1 MRKALLITIV
11 FLLLTLSITQSAI
24 AQRQNIITNQT
35 TEPLYVVYSTK
46 FGAHGAIPA
55 GYWTAGWKEI
65 PAGQQEAFW
74 AYDPHKIYFQI
85 WKGGRPVKPLSSTQ
99 TLAFWIN
106 RNADFNVVTQQ
117 EINASIT
124 RGQLVYSSHDTS
136 ALTHSDG
143 FMRYN
148 NGSRITVTNAWV
160 NVDADVNAGLD
171 RVTDR
176 QVFVW
181 DPVEILR
188 GHTGAINAL
197 AWHPTNG
204 QRLASVSSDKSVRV
218 WHFAEST
225 TSVPLIGHTGAVLDV
240 AWEQDGTEFHSTSSD
255 GTIRAWSPR
264 TGFIEI
270 KVKKTYPIVAIS
282 LKGNLWFYTTE
293 PEETSLDLSWDTKH
307 AVVGLTDNTIQVWS
321 VEPLNH
327 LRDLTGHTGS
337 VNAVVWSPDDMRIV
351 SGSADRTVRV
361 WDPQTG
367 ELLKTLRGHTG
378 SVNTVAWSPDGTR
391 IVSGSDDGTVR
402 IWDAD
407 VGELLETLRRH
418 TGAVNAV
425 AWSPDGTRIASGG
438 ADSTIWIWEKPD
450 DSDMMS
456 DGVAEDVFDDG
467 PSDGFAEDPSQ
478 PVNIPDPDLR
488 SAIEKALGKTSGATI
503 SPADM
508 RTLTEL
514 DAREQDI
521 QDITGIEFA
530 TNLTALYLNENEISD
545 VSALIQLK
553 ELRTLWLYVNQISDI
568 AALAQLTNL
577 TSLSLSHNQLSDVS
591 ALADLKRLKTL
602 WIDGNQISDIAALA
616 QLTDMRELSLPD
628 NQISDVSPLVELK
641 NLTRLHLVNN
651 HISDVS
657 PLAGLTNL
665 RGLYLSK
672 NKISDFSPIA
682 GLIPNLK
689 VYENSDQ
696 RLLIV
701 HIPDPNLRAAI
712 EEQLGKAQGTPITQ
726 AEMQTLTQLDAR
738 KRGIQDLIGIKFAT
752 NLEDLYLFGN
762 EISDISPLAQL
773 KSLGHLYLSENE
785 ISDISPLA
793 QLSELRDLSLADNQ
807 ISDFSPLAEL
817 KQLWGL
823 NIRKSQISDISP
835 LAGLNKLT
843 HLYLSD
849 NQISD
854 ISPLT
859 QLNKL
864 TWVDLSDNQISDIS
878 PLVALKQLG
887 GLNLTDNQISDI
899 SPLAELKNLTRLFL
913 SRNQISDISPL
924 AELKQLEEYLYLA
937 DNQISDISPLAGL
950 NKLTRLSLWGNQISD
965 VSPLAGLKNLTHLD
979 ISINQISDV
988 SPLAGLKNL
997 IELQLTNNQISDFA
1011 PIAGLVKN
1019 LEVYENSPQLK
1030 SRIPNSV
1037 EISGP
1042 TTVPSVVKDY
1052 RFTATVKNDGSQ
1064 VLGNFEVTVNGKDT
1078 VQTNAFGVAEF
1089 KLNFPS
1095 VGTHHIN
1102 LTVRDKESVTEFQQH
1117 FPNRVEVLKPDS
1129 IEIVKDFREIEEKTF
1144 YTADFVVRSA
1154 DGQALEGFQVKLNV
1168 GKWVFETIGTAQ
1180 VPIPDVL
1187 RTTPNVTEL
1196 LRDDDA
1202 NSRIHDLDV
1211 FGWRVK
1217 SVASDRFNT
1226 AITDG
1231 EGRVVCSQRLFSTG
1245 FYGVSATV
1253 ILNGQGLLTTSF
1265 SAGDA
1270 PNMKIIH
1277 PGRTLSIDD
1286 ANTFYRVPGGW
1297 KLLKL
1302 RGGFFPLR
1310 AGDILKYPPV
1320 DPPSYR
1326 VKVIPSQDCEVTVP
1340 SQKVLATAEKLE
1352 TAFVAVR
1359 VPSLFSS
1366 TSGVEEAYPDVTPSN
1381 STTSLDRKV
1390 RWRPATTLTKDI
1402 GVTVITVRF
1411 LDGTDTQIETVKKAF
1426 YEWQS
1431 TAPAKV
1437 YFIYSEGEEHADIR
1451 VTFGEKNKPT
1461 AGPGTTIH
1469 GRSDIGP
1476 KEWMEKAN
1484 DILTSRQ
1491 SGGFWDALG
1500 AAVFDWVGYES
1511 QWAKLLRQVATEIQ
1525 NVQDMNTMW
1534 LETDFTYGTALHE
1547 IGHALGFYH
1556 PHHTSVFAKTF
1567 KEWPPPE
1574 SKRPSNI
1581 TDAIVETDGEP
1592 AVDQYSIMTYEIDP
1606 DLLIPRAGARS
1617 DLKEVAE
1624 TGISKQRNTLSPGD
1638 KKALANVYGRRPYN
1652 GWQPVHLT
1660 GTLGIYGVDDEI
1672 GRNDTINEGGIP
1684 IDIYVG
1690 PQDEKYEFVSL
1701 RHFKWGGEVRVEV
1714 DIGARRMIG
1723 GQIEMAIRL
1732 RLYEGTYEETEDLD
1746 GEVEETFLVP
1756 TRNIDLVGT
1765 NIGAAEYPFLVSGE
1779 DYIDSFKVKNSDE
1792 GGDWARVTLRLWE
1805 PADPPQGV
1813 IAESIPTAEE
1823 AAAAPSSE
1831 TGNLFSASDING
1843 DGQVDTADLVLI
1855 SNYLGQPAPE
1865 NPPVDVNGDGF
1876 VTIADL
1882 VHVAQ
1887 YLGQSMT
1894 ASAPVRVT
1902 VPVGLKYAMVKG
1914 WIDQARVEND
1924 GSFAFHQGIAK
1935 LEYLLT
1941 LIIPEKTALLPNYPN
1956 PFNPETWIPYHL
1968 AEPAEVRLTIYAIN
1982 GRVVRRLDLGHQ
1994 DAGYYQ
2000 SKSRAAYWDGR
2011 NNVGERVAS
2020 GIYFY
2025 TLTVGDFAATKKLLI
2040 RK

>member
-1 MRKALLITIV
+1 MRKFTIAMSI
-11 FLLLTLSITQSAI
+11 FTFLTLSLTQLSV
-24 AQRQNIITNQT
+24 AQ
-35 TEPLYVVYSTK
+35 
-46 FGAHGAIPA
+46 
-55 GYWTAGWKEI
+55 WKENNVTNRTASDI
-65 PAGQQEAFW
+65 HVVFSTWRVAKGTVPATGYRSVGYYTIAPGTSEKFW
-74 AYDPHKIYFQI
+74 AYKNNPLYLLIEGNGKALKPRHNTSTVTS
-85 WKGGRPVKPLSSTQ
+85 WLPVSNRRDFVFNIVTPSFGDTTRAGIKFTSV
-99 TLAFWIN
+99 N
-106 RNADFNVVTQQ
+106 RN
-117 EINASIT
+117 
-124 RGQLVYSSHDTS
+124 QLVNK
-136 ALTHSDG
+136 DG
-143 FMRYN
+143 FIKYT

-160 NVDADVNAGLD
+160 DVDDVRETAAD
-171 RVTDR
+171 
-176 QVFVW
+176 
-181 DPVEILR
+181 
-188 GHTGAINAL
+188 
-197 AWHPTNG
+197 
-204 QRLASVSSDKSVRV
+204 
-218 WHFAEST
+218 
-225 TSVPLIGHTGAVLDV
+225 
-240 AWEQDGTEFHSTSSD
+240 
-255 GTIRAWSPR
+255 
-264 TGFIEI
+264 
-270 KVKKTYPIVAIS
+270 
-282 LKGNLWFYTTE
+282 
-293 PEETSLDLSWDTKH
+293 
-307 AVVGLTDNTIQVWS
+307 
-321 VEPLNH
+321 
-327 LRDLTGHTGS
+327 
-337 VNAVVWSPDDMRIV
+337 
-351 SGSADRTVRV
+351 
-361 WDPQTG
+361 
-367 ELLKTLRGHTG
+367 
-378 SVNTVAWSPDGTR
+378 
-391 IVSGSDDGTVR
+391 
-402 IWDAD
+402 
-407 VGELLETLRRH
+407 
-418 TGAVNAV
+418 
-425 AWSPDGTRIASGG
+425 
-438 ADSTIWIWEKPD
+438 
-450 DSDMMS
+450 
-456 DGVAEDVFDDG
+456 AEDVF
-467 PSDGFAEDPSQ
+467 
-478 PVNIPDPDLR
+478 VNIPDRSLRDADVDDVRETAADAEDVFVNIPDRFLR
-488 SAIEKALGKTSGATI
+488 DAIEEKLGKATGAKIT
-503 SPADM
+503 PVEM
-508 RTLTEL
+508 LTLTRL
-514 DAREQDI
+514 DASKIGI

-530 TNLTALYLNENEISD
+530 TNLTALYLYENEISD

-553 ELRTLWLYVNQISDI
+553 ELRALWLYVNQISDI

-665 RGLYLSK
+665 RELYLSK

-738 KRGIQDLIGIKFAT
+738 KRGIQDLIGIEFAM

-773 KSLGHLYLSENE
+773 SELRYLYLSENE

-793 QLSELRDLSLADNQ
+793 QLSELRDLGLGTNQ
-807 ISDFSPLAEL
+807 VSDFSPLAEL

-823 NIRKSQISDISP
+823 NIGESQISDISP

-843 HLYLSD
+843 HLYLYD

-854 ISPLT
+854 ISPLAG
-859 QLNKL
+859 LNKL
-864 TWVDLSDNQISDIS
+864 TWVGLSDNQISDIS

-887 GLNLTDNQISDI
+887 GLNLADNQISDI

-913 SRNQISDISPL
+913 TSNQISDISPL
-924 AELKQLEEYLYLA
+924 AELKQLEEYLYLS

-950 NKLTRLSLWGNQISD
+950 NKLTQLLLWGNQISD

-997 IELQLTNNQISDFA
+997 IELKLTVNQISDFA

-1064 VLGNFEVTVNGKDT
+1064 VLGNFEVTVNGKETVWTDT
-1078 VQTNAFGVAEF
+1078 FGVAEF

-1102 LTVRDKESVTEFQQH
+1102 LTVRDKESGTEFQRH

-1129 IEIVKDFREIEEKTF
+1129 IEIVRDFRKIEKDTF
-1144 YTADFVVRSA
+1144 YTVDFVVRSA

-1180 VPIPDVL
+1180 VPIPEVL

-1202 NSRIHDLDV
+1202 NSRIHDLNV

-1226 AITDG
+1226 AITDS
-1231 EGRVVCSQRLFSTG
+1231 EGRVICSQRLFSTG

-1302 RGGFFPLR
+1302 HGGFFPLH
-1310 AGDILKYPPV
+1310 AGDILKNPPV

-1359 VPSLFSS
+1359 VPSLFSL

-1381 STTSLDRKV
+1381 STTSLDRKM

-1437 YFIYSEGEEHADIR
+1437 YFIFSEGEEPADIR
-1451 VTFGEKNKPT
+1451 VTFSEKNKPT
-1461 AGPGTTIH
+1461 ADPGTTIH
-1469 GRSDIGP
+1469 GQSDIGP

-1491 SGGFWDALG
+1491 SGGFWDTLG

-1511 QWAKLLRQVATEIQ
+1511 QWAKLVRQVATEIQ

-1534 LETDFTYGTALHE
+1534 LKTDFTYGTALHE

-1581 TDAIVETDGEP
+1581 TDAIVETDGKP
-1592 AVDQYSIMTYEIDP
+1592 AVDQYSIMIYEIDP
-1606 DLLIPRAGARS
+1606 DLLIPRAGARA

-1672 GRNDTINEGGIP
+1672 VRDDTINERGIP

-1690 PQDEKYEFVSL
+1690 PQDEKYKFVSL

-1732 RLYEGTYEETEDLD
+1732 RLYEGTFEETGDLD

-1756 TRNIDLVGT
+1756 TRNID
-1765 NIGAAEYPFLVSGE
+1765 AAEYPFLVSGE
-1779 DYIDSFKVKNSDE
+1779 DYIDSFEVKNSDE

-1805 PADPPQGV
+1805 PPQV
-1813 IAESIPTAEE
+1813 LIAESIPTSEE

-1902 VPVGLKYAMVKG
+1902 VPVGLKYARVKG

-1924 GSFAFHQGIAK
+1924 GSFAFQQGLAK

-1956 PFNPETWIPYHL
+1956 PFNPETWLPYHL
-1968 AEPAEVRLTIYAIN
+1968 SEPAEVTLTIYAIN

-2000 SKSRAAYWDGR
+2000 SKARAAYWDGR
-2011 NNVGERVAS
+2011 NAVGERVAS

>member
-46 FGAHGAIPA
+46 FGAHDAIPA

-65 PAGQQEAFW
+65 QAGQQEAFW

-85 WKGGRPVKPLSSTQ
+85 WKGSQRVKPLSSTQ

-148 NGSRITVTNAWV
+148 NGSRIAVTNAWV
-160 NVDADVNAGLD
+160 DVDADVNAGLD

-181 DPVEILR
+181 DPVETLSA
-188 GHTGAINAL
+188 HTGAINAL
-197 AWHPTNG
+197 AWHPTDG
-204 QRLASVSSDKSVRV
+204 QRLVSVSSDRTVRV
-218 WHFAEST
+218 WHFAEDIT
-225 TSVPLIGHTGAVLDV
+225 HTRLTGHTGAVLDV

-255 GTIRAWSPR
+255 GTILAWSPR
-264 TGFIEI
+264 TGFIEV

-282 LKGNLWFYTTE
+282 LKGALRLYTTE
-293 PEETSLDLSWDTKH
+293 PEETSVDLSWDAKR
-307 AVVGLTDNTIQVWS
+307 AVIGFTDNTIQVTT
-321 VEPLNH
+321 VRPYNH
-327 LRDLTGHTGS
+327 LHTLTGHTGS

-402 IWDAD
+402 IWDAET
-407 VGELLETLRRH
+407 GELLETLREH

-438 ADSTIWIWEKPD
+438 VDNIIRLWEKPD

-456 DGVAEDVFDDG
+456 DGFDEEVFDSDM
-467 PSDGFAEDPSQ
+467 SDGDAQDVSQ
-478 PVNIPDPDLR
+478 PVNIPDVGLR
-488 SAIEKALGKTSGATI
+488 SAIEEALGKTSGATI

-521 QDITGIEFA
+521 QDITGLEFA

-591 ALADLKRLKTL
+591 ALANLKRLKTL

-665 RGLYLSK
+665 RELYLSK

-738 KRGIQDLIGIKFAT
+738 KRGIQDLIGIEFAT

-793 QLSELRDLSLADNQ
+793 QLSELRDLGLGTNQ

-823 NIRKSQISDISP
+823 DIRKSQISDISP
-835 LAGLNKLT
+835 LTQLNELT

-887 GLNLTDNQISDI
+887 GVNLADNQISDI

-913 SRNQISDISPL
+913 WRNQISDISPL
-924 AELKQLEEYLYLA
+924 AELKQLEEYLNLA

-965 VSPLAGLKNLTHLD
+965 VSPLAGLKNLTHLH

-997 IELQLTNNQISDFA
+997 IELKLTNNQISDFA

-1129 IEIVKDFREIEEKTF
+1129 IEIVRDFREIEEKTF

-1187 RTTPNVTEL
+1187 RATPNVTEL

-1302 RGGFFPLR
+1302 RGGFFPFH
-1310 AGDILKYPPV
+1310 AGDILKNPPV

-1756 TRNIDLVGT
+1756 TRNID
-1765 NIGAAEYPFLVSGE
+1765 AAEYPFLVSGE

-1813 IAESIPTAEE
+1813 IAESIPTSEE

-1902 VPVGLKYAMVKG
+1902 VPVGLKYAMVEG

-2011 NNVGERVAS
+2011 NAVGERVAS

>member
-1 MRKALLITIV
+1 MQAPTTNV
-11 FLLLTLSITQSAI
+11 TLTNLS
-24 AQRQNIITNQT
+24 
-35 TEPLYVVYSTK
+35 K
-46 FGAHGAIPA
+46 
-55 GYWTAGWKEI
+55 
-65 PAGQQEAFW
+65 
-74 AYDPHKIYFQI
+74 
-85 WKGGRPVKPLSSTQ
+85 
-99 TLAFWIN
+99 
-106 RNADFNVVTQQ
+106 
-117 EINASIT
+117 
-124 RGQLVYSSHDTS
+124 
-136 ALTHSDG
+136 DG
-143 FMRYN
+143 EY
-148 NGSRITVTNAWV
+148 TVWV
-160 NVDADVNAGLD
+160 
-171 RVTDR
+171 
-176 QVFVW
+176 
-181 DPVEILR
+181 
-188 GHTGAINAL
+188 
-197 AWHPTNG
+197 
-204 QRLASVSSDKSVRV
+204 
-218 WHFAEST
+218 
-225 TSVPLIGHTGAVLDV
+225 
-240 AWEQDGTEFHSTSSD
+240 
-255 GTIRAWSPR
+255 
-264 TGFIEI
+264 
-270 KVKKTYPIVAIS
+270 
-282 LKGNLWFYTTE
+282 
-293 PEETSLDLSWDTKH
+293 
-307 AVVGLTDNTIQVWS
+307 
-321 VEPLNH
+321 
-327 LRDLTGHTGS
+327 
-337 VNAVVWSPDDMRIV
+337 
-351 SGSADRTVRV
+351 SADKDDRLFATARKGVKATPTLNQA
-361 WDPQTG
+361 PQTG
-367 ELLKTLRGHTG
+367 DR
-378 SVNTVAWSPDGTR
+378 
-391 IVSGSDDGTVR
+391 
-402 IWDAD
+402 
-407 VGELLETLRRH
+407 
-418 TGAVNAV
+418 
-425 AWSPDGTRIASGG
+425 
-438 ADSTIWIWEKPD
+438 
-450 DSDMMS
+450 
-456 DGVAEDVFDDG
+456 
-467 PSDGFAEDPSQ
+467 
-478 PVNIPDPDLR
+478 PVHIPDPNLR
-488 SAIEKALGKTSGATI
+488 AAIEEALGKTSGATI

-521 QDITGIEFA
+521 QDITGLEFA

-591 ALADLKRLKTL
+591 ALANLKRLKTL

-665 RGLYLSK
+665 RELYLSK

-738 KRGIQDLIGIKFAT
+738 KRGIQDLIGIEFAT

-793 QLSELRDLSLADNQ
+793 QLSELRDLGLGTNQ

-823 NIRKSQISDISP
+823 DIRKSQISDISP
-835 LAGLNKLT
+835 LTQLNELT

-887 GLNLTDNQISDI
+887 GVNLADNQISDI

-913 SRNQISDISPL
+913 WRNQISDISPL
-924 AELKQLEEYLYLA
+924 AELKQLEEYLNLA

-965 VSPLAGLKNLTHLD
+965 VSPLAGLKNLTHLH

-997 IELQLTNNQISDFA
+997 IELKLTNNQISDFA

-1129 IEIVKDFREIEEKTF
+1129 IEIVRDFREIEEKTF

-1187 RTTPNVTEL
+1187 RATPNVTEL

-1302 RGGFFPLR
+1302 RGGFFPFH
-1310 AGDILKYPPV
+1310 AGDILKNPPV

-1756 TRNIDLVGT
+1756 TRNID
-1765 NIGAAEYPFLVSGE
+1765 AAEYPFLVSGE

-1902 VPVGLKYAMVKG
+1902 VPVGLKYAMVEG

-1924 GSFAFHQGIAK
+1924 GSFAFQQGLAK